1 MNTSSVITASE
12 LGKSYGNTH
21 ALRGVSLDVREGES
35 LAIMGPSGSGKTTL
49 LHALAGMISTDHGRV
64 QLGATAHTQQ
74 TDITSLNESGRT
86 RLRRE
91 VFGFV
96 FQQGLLLPELTA
108 VENVAMAA
116 MLKGAQRPQAMAM
129 AGDWLNRMG
138 LAEHS
143 SKLIGQLS
151 GGQAQRVAIAR
162 AQVTDPA
169 LVFADEPTGAL
180 DSQTG
185 AEVLHTLL
193 STTTGRGRTL
203 IMVTHDENV
212 AATCTR
218 TVRLRD
224 GQIVSDTA
232 PPTDSVASHSGP
244 VATSAKV
251 PPQPQHQPAPT
262 TFYPAHQSF

>member
-21 ALRGVSLDVREGES
+21 ALRGVSLNVREGES

-64 QLGATAHTQQ
+64 QLGTTAHTQQ
-74 TDITSLNESGRT
+74 TDITALNESGRT

-129 AGDWLNRMG
+129 AGDWLNRLG

-232 PPTDSVASHSGP
+232 PPSTSAVSHSGP
-244 VATSAKV
+244 ATTSAQV
-251 PPQPQHQPAPT
+251 PPKPQHQPAPT
-262 TFYPAHQSF
+262 TFCQGQP